1 MNVNVM
7 LHVIVLI
14 INVYIALNIYGIRT
28 HNAIIRA
35 VTIICHVLV
44 SV

>member
-14 INVYIALNIYGIRT
+14 ISVYIVLNIYVIRT

-35 VTIICHVLV
+35 VTIICLVLV